1 MKPQQLAKILR
12 TITVVNPA
20 EYGLFWDKDGS
31 MPWKEFLWALQRQ
44 EELRFVRESHI
55 KEIELSG
62 LDLPF
67 FLEEGRLRLKT
78 APPTYPAVTPPER
91 LFIAIPLRGVPFV
104 QKKGILVPSNRSYI
118 ALWSDPQ
125 ESIEMMK
132 PSSDEK
138 PVVLTVNTES
148 LAGHSFYKAGER
160 LFLTDSPLPPDCLV
174 IPPVSEKE
182 LEALR
187 EIKKEKA
194 QREKA
199 KGMTGTFHIQP
210 LSQKEK
216 AAEGKMSGSFMLTV
230 EAFKKQFGMTEDT
243 PGKKSEKKKSKG
255 PDWKREARKIR
266 KTKRTI

>member
-1 MKPQQLAKILR
+1 MKLQQLAKILR

-31 MPWKEFLWALQRQ
+31 MPWKEFLWVLQRQ

-67 FLEEGRLRLKT
+67 FLEESRLKLKT
-78 APPTYPAVTPPER
+78 APPIYPAVTPPER

-104 QKKGILVPSNRSYI
+104 QKKGIFIPSNRSYI
-118 ALWSDPQ
+118 ALWSNPQ
-125 ESIEMMK
+125 ESIVMMK
-132 PSSDEK
+132 PSADEK
-138 PVVLTVNTES
+138 PVVVTVNTEN
-148 LAGHSFYKAGER
+148 LPEHSFYKAGER
-160 LFLTDSPLPPDCLV
+160 LFLTDLPLPPDCLI

-182 LEALR
+182 LEELR

-194 QREKA
+194 QREKIKA
-199 KGMTGTFHIQP
+199 MSGTSYLQP
-210 LSQKEK
+210 TSHKEK
-216 AAEGKMSGSFMLTV
+216 VSEGKMSGSFLLTV

-243 PGKKSEKKKSKG
+243 PDKKSDKKRSKG

-266 KTKRTI
+266 KTKRSI